1 MKRSSRPGSTRI
13 KALVILALFIAAIV
27 VPPFLSP
34 FPLSVLMLIVILAIL
49 AMSLDL
55 LMGYAGMESLGQAA
69 FFGMAAYTVAVLST
83 RYEIGWQLAI
93 PLALLGA
100 VTLAAIGGALA
111 VRLTGL
117 FFLVMTLVFA
127 QVLWGLSHRW
137 GTMTGGYLGLHGI
150 DRPIEALAN
159 DLAFYYV
166 AFGVALVSGLLMYR
180 LVRSPF
186 GLTLRGIKDSELR
199 MKTSGY
205 NVWLHRYVVFVIA
218 GLFAGIAGVLYTYST
233 QFISPTVLGVE
244 TSFEAMLMV
253 IVGGAGTLS
262 GPIIGATVVTGLRNY
277 LSVYV
282 ENWVIALGVA
292 YIATVFFAPRG
303 ILGLL
308 PRRWRAAS
316 AVGQER
322 AIDEEG
328 KEADIRVQ
336 PPRTPAEPIHA
347 STDRSMFDGDGQRG
361 ETLRLEGIGKTFGR
375 VRAVHDVSLTAD
387 PGTRRAILGPN
398 GAGKTTLFNVITGV
412 YKPSRGDITLF
423 GRNVTDTPAHART
436 RMGLSR
442 TFQIT
447 NLFPSLTVMNN
458 VRLGILGVRRS
469 KYLMHR
475 PVTGLDDVTDRCREL
490 LEMAELWDE
499 RDTQVGNLSYGHQR
513 QLELIVT
520 LASDPQVLLL
530 DEPAAGLSLS
540 ESRSMVR
547 LIKALDP
554 DLTLLIIEHDMDVA
568 FEVATEVT
576 VMHQGEILA
585 EGSAEEI
592 RGSETVREVYF
603 GQAYA

>member
-1 MKRSSRPGSTRI
+1 MKRPSLPRGTRI
-13 KALVILALFIAAIV
+13 RALIVIGLFVAAV
-27 VPPFLSP
+27 LVPPFLSP
-34 FPLSVLMLIVILAIL
+34 FPLSVLLLIVIFAIL

-55 LMGYAGMESLGQAA
+55 LMGYTGMESLGQAA
-69 FFGMAAYTVAVLST
+69 FFGMAAYTIAIVTT

-93 PLALLGA
+93 PLALIAA
-100 VTLAAIGGALA
+100 VALAAIGGVLA

-150 DRPIEALAN
+150 DRPFEALAD
-159 DLAFYYV
+159 DLTFYYV

-277 LSVYV
+277 LSVYI

-292 YIATVFFAPRG
+292 YIVTVFFAPRG

-322 AIDEEG
+322 AVEG
-328 KEADIRVQ
+328 EGGLQ
-336 PPRTPAEPIHA
+336 PVRTPAEPVSEHM
-347 STDRSMFDGDGQRG
+347 DRTTFEGEGQDA
-361 ETLRLEGIGKTFGR
+361 ETLRLDGIGKTFGR
-375 VRAVHDVSLTAD
+375 VRAVHDVSLTAH
-387 PGTRRAILGPN
+387 PGARRAILGPN

-412 YKPSRGDITLF
+412 YKPSKGDILLF
-423 GRNVTDTPAHART
+423 GRNVTGIAPHART

-458 VRLGILGVRRS
+458 VRLGVLGVRRS
-469 KYLMHR
+469 KFLMHR
-475 PVTGLDDVTDRCREL
+475 PVTGLDDVTDRCRDL
-490 LEMAELWDE
+490 LELAELWDE

-530 DEPAAGLSLS
+530 DEPAAGLSLA

-554 DLTLLIIEHDMDVA
+554 RLTLLIIEHDMDVA

-592 RGSETVREVYF
+592 RGNETVREVYF

>member
-1 MKRSSRPGSTRI
+1 MKLPSLPGRMWI
-13 KALVILALFIAAIV
+13 RALVVLGLFIAAIV

-55 LMGYAGMESLGQAA
+55 MMGYAGMESLGQAA
-69 FFGMAAYTVAVLST
+69 FFGMAAYTVAIVST
-83 RYEIGWQLAI
+83 RYDIGWQLAI
-93 PLALLGA
+93 PLARLAA
-100 VTLAAIGGALA
+100 VALAAIAGALA

-150 DRPIEALAN
+150 DRPFDALDD
-159 DLAFYYV
+159 DLTFYYV
-166 AFGVALVSGLLMYR
+166 ALGVFIMSGLLMYR

-218 GLFAGIAGVLYTYST
+218 GLFASIAGVLYTYST

-262 GPIIGATVVTGLRNY
+262 GPIIGAAVVTGLRNY

-292 YIATVFFAPRG
+292 YIITVFFAPRG

-322 AIDEEG
+322 AVGDAGID
-328 KEADIRVQ
+328 AH
-336 PPRTPAEPIHA
+336 PPRAPAGPVHV
-347 STDRSMFDGDGQRG
+347 STDLSAFEGDGPG
-361 ETLRLEGIGKTFGR
+361 AVETLRLEGI
-375 VRAVHDVSLTAD
+375 
-387 PGTRRAILGPN
+387 
-398 GAGKTTLFNVITGV
+398 
-412 YKPSRGDITLF
+412 
-423 GRNVTDTPAHART
+423 
-436 RMGLSR
+436 
-442 TFQIT
+442 
-447 NLFPSLTVMNN
+447 
-458 VRLGILGVRRS
+458 
-469 KYLMHR
+469 
-475 PVTGLDDVTDRCREL
+475 
-490 LEMAELWDE
+490 
-499 RDTQVGNLSYGHQR
+499 
-513 QLELIVT
+513 
-520 LASDPQVLLL
+520 
-530 DEPAAGLSLS
+530 
-540 ESRSMVR
+540 
-547 LIKALDP
+547 
-554 DLTLLIIEHDMDVA
+554 
-568 FEVATEVT
+568 
-576 VMHQGEILA
+576 
-585 EGSAEEI
+585 
-592 RGSETVREVYF
+592 
-603 GQAYA
+603 